1 MRRRRRVGAC
11 AAPSTTESKSPRLR
25 RGFAESLFSIPRDES
40 STLAE
45 MGLRVKP
52 KHKLITLIAV
62 AVLAMAALVYVNL
75 QNVRDTGPRALIS
88 QWSLSD
94 VA

>member
-1 MRRRRRVGAC
+1 
-11 AAPSTTESKSPRLR
+11 
-25 RGFAESLFSIPRDES
+25 
-40 STLAE
+40 